1 MERSF
6 ITVVI
11 PVYNEE
17 IQICENINVIRKCL
31 AETGM
36 EFMILLVDDGST
48 DDTWLKLK
56 MLSKEASCIKAL
68 RLSRNFGK
76 EAALC
81 AGLEAAEGDCC
92 IIMDADL
99 QHPPTL
105 IPEMIRLWR
114 DEGYEVIEG
123 VKALRGNESMIKKVG
138 ANSFYKILSKLSGFN
153 MQQASDFK
161 LLDKKVVLAWRSMHE
176 RGTFFRGM
184 SAWVGYN
191 RISIPFNVG
200 IRTNGV
206 SKWSVFNLCTLAV
219 KAITSFSSFPLYI
232 ITFMG
237 VFFLAG
243 ALVLGIQTLYMKLMG
258 IALNGFTTVILLLL
272 IIGSCLMI
280 SLGVIGT
287 YIARIYEEVKCRPRY
302 IVADEIKSNKDCLL
316 SEVESIGFR
325 PKEKA
330 SSHIE

>member
-31 AETGM
+31 AETDIG
-36 EFMILLVDDGST
+36 FMILLVDDGST
-48 DDTWLKLK
+48 DGTWSRLKI
-56 MLSKEASCIKAL
+56 LSEEIPSIKAL
-68 RLSRNFGK
+68 KLSRNFGK

-81 AGLEAAEGDCC
+81 AGLEAAKGDAC

-105 IPEMIRLWR
+105 IPEMIRLWK
-114 DEGYEVIEG
+114 DEGYEVVEG

-138 ANSFYKILSKLSGFN
+138 ANLFYRILSKLSGFN

-161 LLDKKVVLAWRSMHE
+161 LLDKKVVLAWRCMNE

-184 SAWVGYN
+184 SAWIGYN

-200 IRTNGV
+200 IRTKGV
-206 SKWSVFNLCTLAV
+206 SKWSIINLCRLAV
-219 KAITSFSSFPLYI
+219 EAITSFSSFPLHI
-232 ITFMG
+232 VTFMG

-243 ALVLGIQTLYMKLMG
+243 SLVLGIHTLYMKLMG
-258 IALNGFTTVILLLL
+258 TALSGFTTVILLLL
-272 IIGSCLMI
+272 IIGSALMI

-287 YIARIYEEVKCRPRY
+287 YIARIYEEVKYRPRY
-302 IVADEIKSNKDCLL
+302 IVADEIKSSEDLL
-316 SEVESIGFR
+316 T
-325 PKEKA
+325 K
-330 SSHIE
+330 

>member
-1 MERSF
+1 MEKSF

-11 PVYNEE
+11 PVFNEE
-17 IQICENINVIRKCL
+17 NQICENISVIRRCL
-31 AETGM
+31 METDM
-36 EFMILLVDDGST
+36 EFMLLLVDDGST
-48 DDTWLKLK
+48 DGTWSRLK
-56 MLSKEASCIKAL
+56 MLSEDLTCIKAL

-81 AGLEAAEGDCC
+81 AGLEAAEGDAC

-105 IPEMIRLWR
+105 IPEMIRLWK
-114 DEGYEVIEG
+114 DEGFEVVEG
-123 VKALRGNESMIKKVG
+123 VKALRGNESIIKKVG
-138 ANSFYKILSKLSGFN
+138 ANLFYKVQSKLSGFN

-161 LLDKKVVLAWRSMHE
+161 LLDKKVILAWRSLNE

-191 RISIPFNVG
+191 RISIPFNVAA
-200 IRTNGV
+200 RTKGV
-206 SKWSVFNLCTLAV
+206 SKWSLLNLCTLAV

-232 ITFMG
+232 VTFMG

-243 ALVLGIQTLYMKLMG
+243 ALALGIQTLYMKLMG
-258 IALNGFTTVILLLL
+258 IASSGFTTVILLLL

-287 YIARIYEEVKCRPRY
+287 YIARIYEEVKYRPRY
-302 IVADEIKSNKDCLL
+302 IVAEEIKS
-316 SEVESIGFR
+316 SEDSLI
-325 PKEKA
+325 K
-330 SSHIE
+330 